1 MTMSQLDATQ
11 VLKSAFD
18 SVTGALK
25 TNVVQSVS
33 NVVDLDSIS
42 SVFIDGTDVEGSSGS
57 FFEIVA
63 SLASEVKRI
72 QIFDTTGLFIG
83 LYVGSIGNET
93 LEFIAGPGT
102 DQPVDVTIPI
112 NSRISLRSM
121 EASGPSSGN
130 IAINFL
136 G

>member
-42 SVFIDGTDVEGSSGS
+42 SVFIDEQMWK
-57 FFEIVA
+57 VA
-63 SLASEVKRI
+63 V
-72 QIFDTTGLFIG
+72 DLF
-83 LYVGSIGNET
+83 
-93 LEFIAGPGT
+93 
-102 DQPVDVTIPI
+102 
-112 NSRISLRSM
+112 LR
-121 EASGPSSGN
+121 
-130 IAINFL
+130 
-136 G
+136 